1 MCRLRDLRL
10 APINN
15 RVMYTRVQV
24 LSAAP
29 TDSRVMCSPES
40 GREAIMSSYS
50 SFSMST
56 RRKEAFSEELGT
68 MLGRRSVMT
77 SSEEHHITTFFRQ
90 QSEEFGGVEIQE
102 ILDEVGLT

>member
-1 MCRLRDLRL
+1 MRG
-10 APINN
+10 
-15 RVMYTRVQV
+15 V
-24 LSAAP
+24 
-29 TDSRVMCSPES
+29 
-40 GREAIMSSYS
+40 REAIMSSYS

-102 ILDEVGLT
+102 ILDEQSFGEVDNCVAPHVGINSVDLDRKASRHRPPRVTLAT